1 MVAFCR
7 ITNRMSLAVKLHPSR
22 FTAMS
27 GKMAAIVAH
36 VVGERW
42 TSPAIVEL
50 VVTSDGHL
58 LACHEGDC
66 GCNDYL
72 GTVDDLKSNWARLL
86 EVAELTPEERQE
98 AGRLFQRAVSDGGVD
113 PR

>member
-7 ITNRMSLAVKLHPSR
+7 VTRRMELAKKLHPSR

-36 VVGERW
+36 IVGERW

-50 VVTSDGHL
+50 VATSDGHL

-72 GTVDDLKSNWARLL
+72 GTVDNLKANWARLL
-86 EVAELTPEERQE
+86 EVADLTPEERQE
-98 AGRLFQRAVSDGGVD
+98 ADRLFQRVLDD
-113 PR
+113 

>member
-7 ITNRMSLAVKLHPSR
+7 ITKRMEVAKKLHPSR

-36 VVGERW
+36 IVGERW
-42 TSPAIVEL
+42 TSLAIVEL
-50 VVTSDGHL
+50 VATSDGHL

-72 GTVDDLKSNWARLL
+72 GTVDNLKSNWARLL
-86 EVAELTPEERQE
+86 EVADLMPEERQE
-98 AGRLFQRAVSDGGVD
+98 ADRLFQRVIAD
-113 PR
+113 

>member
-7 ITNRMSLAVKLHPSR
+7 ITKRMELAKKLHLSR

-36 VVGERW
+36 IVGERW
-42 TSPAIVEL
+42 TSPAIVGL
-50 VVTSDGHL
+50 MATSDGHL

-72 GTVDDLKSNWARLL
+72 GTVDNLKSNWARLL
-86 EVAELTPEERQE
+86 EVADLTPEERQE
-98 AGRLFQRAVSDGGVD
+98 ADRLFQRVMVD
-113 PR
+113 

>member
-7 ITNRMSLAVKLHPSR
+7 ITTRMELAKKLHPSH
-22 FTAMS
+22 FSSMS
-27 GKMAAIVAH
+27 AKMTAIVACIL
-36 VVGERW
+36 GERW

-50 VVTSDGHL
+50 MVTSDGHL

-72 GTVDDLKSNWARLL
+72 GTVGELKSNWARLL
-86 EVAELTPEERQE
+86 DVADLTSEERQE
-98 AGRLFQRAVSDGGVD
+98 ADKLFQRAIAD
-113 PR
+113 